1 MQAANGGFTIAGT
14 VYTDPAPDIWIINT
28 DNLGNVNWTKRIS
41 SGTGADVA
49 FGVTASTDLNNNITG
64 YLVTGYLST
73 GTLVAKLNLDGSLT
87 GKKHFL

>member
-28 DNLGNVNWTKRIS
+28 DNMGNPIWTKRIS

-49 FGVTASTDLNNNITG
+49 FGVTASTDLNNNING
-64 YLVTGYLST
+64 YLVTGYLSM
-73 GTLVAKLNLDGSLT
+73 GRGS
-87 GKKHFL
+87 KIKS